1 MNKNIIFTLIK
12 LLDIS
17 LTGIYFFIGGVLIS
31 YFVSETTPTYA
42 EKYAEELNKIPSHLV
57 FIHICY
63 DIVLIT
69 VFAFLLRTII
79 RKIPFLFD
87 GYMGYK
93 HSSLS
98 ELNGTV
104 LLTFALITYVSQDL
118 DDKVRE
124 LLRRFNIREKKKPA
138 K

>member
-1 MNKNIIFTLIK
+1 MIEGLIVYIQSLRLHLYEFFTK
-12 LLDIS
+12 W
-17 LTGIYFFIGGVLIS
+17 YEGG
-31 YFVSETTPTYA
+31 A
-42 EKYAEELNKIPSHLV
+42 EPFKQINKIPSYLV

-69 VFAFLLRTII
+69 IFAFLLRTII

-104 LLTFALITYVSQDL
+104 LLTFSLITYVSQDL

-124 LLRRFNIREKKKPA
+124 LLRRFNIKEKKIA